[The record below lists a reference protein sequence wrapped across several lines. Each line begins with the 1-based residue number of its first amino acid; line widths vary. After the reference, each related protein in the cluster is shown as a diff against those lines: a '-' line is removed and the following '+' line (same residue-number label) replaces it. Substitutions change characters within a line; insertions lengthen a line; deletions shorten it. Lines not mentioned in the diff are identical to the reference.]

1 VKAELAIHARDLVG
15 EAPVWD
21 AEAQRLLWV
30 DHQRGIVHEARSDGA
45 NWRET
50 RQWQLGRH
58 IAAALPRA
66 HGGLAIVG
74 ALHIDVLDTGGRMTP
89 FARVDAD
96 PDRER
101 LNDAKCDRRGRL
113 WAGSLAVDFRRGAAA
128 LYRIDEDGSVHTVLQ
143 GLTLA
148 NGLDWGPDGSTFYLV
163 DTAALSVYAFDFDSE
178 RGALANRRTLLSIE
192 RGAGGPNGL
201 AVDSA
206 GCLWVA
212 LTGGG
217 VVRRYSPQGELLDRI
232 ELQTP
237 GPTSCAFGGPDSAE
251 LFVTSRSGRMP
262 DIAAELGIRPEMR
275 DCTDADAGGLYVC
288 RPGIS
293 GAAATPFAG

>member
-1 VKAELAIHARDLVG
+1 MKAELAIDARDLVG
-15 EAPVWD
+15 EGPIWD

-30 DHQRGIVHEARSDGA
+30 DHQRGVVHEARSEGSH
-45 NWRET
+45 WRET
-50 RQWQLGRH
+50 RQWQLAQH

-66 HGGLAIVG
+66 RGGFAVVG
-74 ALHIDVLDTGGRMTP
+74 ATCIDVLDSSGRAIP
-89 FARVDAD
+89 FAQIDAD

-128 LYRIDEDGSVHTVLQ
+128 LYRIDTDGSVHTVLK

-148 NGLDWGPDGSTFYLV
+148 NGLDWSPDDSTFYLV
-163 DTAALSVYAFDFDSE
+163 DTATLSIHAFDFDSD
-178 RGALANRRTLLSIE
+178 RGMLANRRTLITIE

-201 AVDSA
+201 TVDRT

-217 VVRRYSPQGELLDRI
+217 AVRRYSPQGEALSQIDLP
-232 ELQTP
+232 TA
-237 GPTSCAFGGPDSAE
+237 GPTSCAFGGPGCAE
-251 LFVTSRSGRMP
+251 LFVTSRSGKMP
-262 DIAAELGIRPEMR
+262 DIAVELGIRPEMQ
-275 DCTDADAGGLYVC
+275 DCTGAGAGGLYVC

>member
-1 VKAELAIHARDLVG
+1 MRAELAIDARDLVG

-30 DHQRGIVHEARSDGA
+30 DHQRGIVHEARSDGSH
-45 NWRET
+45 WRET
-50 RQWQLGRH
+50 NQWQLGQH

-66 HGGLAIVG
+66 RGGIAIVG
-74 ALHIDVLDTGGRMTP
+74 ALRIDMLDSSGRVTP
-89 FARVDAD
+89 FAQIEAD
-96 PDRER
+96 PQRER
-101 LNDAKCDRRGRL
+101 LNDAKCDRSGRL

-128 LYRIDEDGSVHTVLQ
+128 LYRIDRDGSVHTVLR

-148 NGLDWGPDGSTFYLV
+148 NGLDWSPDGATFYLV
-163 DTAALSVYAFDFDSE
+163 DTATLSIDAFDFDSE
-178 RGALANRRTLLSIE
+178 LGALANRRTLITIE

-201 AVDSA
+201 AVDRT

-217 VVRRYSPQGELLDRI
+217 AVRRYSPQGESLDQI
-232 ELQTP
+232 DLPTA
-237 GPTSCAFGGPDSAE
+237 GPTSCAFGGPDLGE
-251 LFVTSRSGRMP
+251 LFITSRSGQMP
-262 DIAAELGIRPEMR
+262 HIAAELGIRPEMR
-275 DCTDADAGGLYVC
+275 DCTDAGAGGLYVC